1 MKMFNV
7 GVLFC
12 TIKSEKIRDKINL
25 HRHQS
30 VKNKMLVSFFFIIWD
45 KSAYG
50 YWEKENT
57 YLDKKEK

>member
-1 MKMFNV
+1 MKMFV

-12 TIKSEKIRDKINL
+12 TIKSEKIVTKINL

-30 VKNKMLVSFFFIIWD
+30 VKNKMLGIFFLIIWD

-57 YLDKKEK
+57 